1 MHEHMAGWISPRSS
15 LCVALLLA
23 IQVGFLLLPFFFVL
37 LARIGFFFLVLDIT
51 SLCSSE
57 ILVIIFLV
65 PMFLFLVS
73 FFYMLTAWWKMHAG
87 IVISQFLCQ
96 VRGSRW
102 MDMVIFFLFVV
113 HCLEAYGVSAP
124 GLKFLQ
130 HKHVLALIALI
141 FCNLLVIFLPRF
153 GRT

>member
-1 MHEHMAGWISPRSS
+1 MATRWCGARRGGGRTTSTWKLWRGSGTPAMHEHMAGWISPRSS

-73 FFYMLTAWWKMHAG
+73 FFYLLIDRVVEDAG
-87 IVISQFLCQ
+87 V
-96 VRGSRW
+96 G
-102 MDMVIFFLFVV
+102 
-113 HCLEAYGVSAP
+113 
-124 GLKFLQ
+124 
-130 HKHVLALIALI
+130 
-141 FCNLLVIFLPRF
+141 
-153 GRT
+153 